1 MNFILSQLIAAAIFL
16 LIWKLKE
23 LVNNQNVYV
32 ELQREESP
40 SNSKFK

>member
-1 MNFILSQLIAAAIFL
+1 MNFILSQLITAAIFL

-32 ELQREESP
+32 ELLREESP